1 MVGAGV
7 EDESSLDVP
16 SSVALP
22 GQGKVRICGGSTGER
37 VRAPHGHLQKHRT
50 SPSVRPTGLK
60 WGLILFLP

>member
-22 GQGKVRICGGSTGER
+22 GQGKARMCGGSAGEH
-37 VRAPHGHLQKHRT
+37 VRAPALGRLQKHCT
-50 SPSVRPTGLK
+50 SPSVPHLYC
-60 WGLILFLP
+60 PQV